1 MDDEVQLTLLFKIMG
16 QILFA
21 TEFLLGSAGK
31 KKKKTITAPNFFD
44 PVLKHRQASSLL

>member
-21 TEFLLGSAGK
+21 TEFLLGSAGRRV
-31 KKKKTITAPNFFD
+31 KKTITAPNLFVQ
-44 PVLKHRQASSLL
+44 P